1 MPGRNATGPTG
12 EGPMTGRGFGF
23 CADKATAGRGF
34 GLGFNRGAGLGYG
47 RGYGR
52 GLGRRFFGG
61 FSVAER
67 SADMSRKDYL
77 KARKD
82 ALKDAIDAID
92 KELGEL

>member
-23 CADKATAGRGF
+23 CADKTAAGRGF
-34 GLGFNRGAGLGYG
+34 GSGFNRGAGLGHG

-52 GLGRRFFGG
+52 GMGRRFFRG
-61 FSVAER
+61 FCFADD

-82 ALKDAIDAID
+82 ALKSAVDAID